1 MNHLV
6 VKFSLFIVYAIG
18 CTLDSERLRVRGRA
32 GGVLCDAG
40 EVGVVARPQV
50 VDPQDGLVAA
60 DLADDDA
67 VAARCRCR
75 QHLGV
80 VAEPG
85 EGDGEVAVG
94 DGAEHGDTL
103 PQPQVLPHAEL
114 VDGRWDWWM
123 AEGARKGVGGN
134 RISLAIIN
142 ARDYQ

>member
-1 MNHLV
+1 M
-6 VKFSLFIVYAIG
+6 KISLFIVYAIG

-32 GGVLCDAG
+32 DRVLGDAG
-40 EVGVVARPQV
+40 EVGVVPRPQV

-67 VAARCRCR
+67 VVAARCRCR

-94 DGAEHGDTL
+94 DGAEHGDAL
-103 PQPQVLPHAEL
+103 AQPQVLPHAEL
-114 VDGRWDWWM
+114 VDGRRDWWT
-123 AEGARKGVGGN
+123 AEGAGKGVGGN
-134 RISLAIIN
+134 RISLTIIN
-142 ARDYQ
+142 AKDYE